1 MTPVFNE
8 LVIGG
13 VMFAP
18 VVSSVVM
25 TVVIMLVLRPILRRT
40 GFARLFASPA
50 IAEFS
55 LCIAVFSL
63 LTLSM

>member
-13 VMFAP
+13 VMLAP
-18 VVSSVVM
+18 IISSVVM
-25 TVVIMLVLRPILRRT
+25 TVVIMLGLRPILRRI
-40 GFARLFASPA
+40 GFTRIFASPA

-55 LCIAVFSL
+55 LCVTIFSL
-63 LTLSM
+63 LTMCV